1 MGDGVGLASVR
12 ASFLVSM
19 DFFCDR
25 FLWNRDLTR
34 DLGSAGPPSMMELL
48 LSMDTPEIKG
58 KLAYKLIKRTKSK
71 DYPNRNM

>member
-12 ASFLVSM
+12 AWFLVSM
-19 DFFCDR
+19 DFFVIVFFWD
-25 FLWNRDLTR
+25 RDLTR

-48 LSMDTPEIKG
+48 LSMDTSEIKG

-71 DYPNRNM
+71 DYPDGNM